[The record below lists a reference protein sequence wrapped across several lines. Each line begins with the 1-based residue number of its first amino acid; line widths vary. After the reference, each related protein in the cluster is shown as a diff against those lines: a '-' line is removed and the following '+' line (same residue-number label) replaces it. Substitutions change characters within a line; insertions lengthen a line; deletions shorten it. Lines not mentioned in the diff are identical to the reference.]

1 MTSHRHMITQAQTY
15 LLKLSSDS
23 ISILDQVVA
32 VVLVVVN
39 KDLAEEEEAEVV
51 DRESLKV
58 KTITNSLVSREM
70 QKMLRLRRVLRKWR
84 SSSIQIRI
92 KKIQK
97 KRKRSFRK

>member
-32 VVLVVVN
+32 VVLVAN
-39 KDLAEEEEAEVV
+39 KDSEEEEEAEEV